1 MTAAPTSHIGD
12 SHDRGANRRGALL
25 TGAVCALALAGLAGW
40 QVLADDTTEPAP
52 TEPAPTEPAPTADT
66 VVDDWQTDPVFDAG
80 PDAGPDNGF
89 ELLVEAP
96 RTDVSS
102 LAEIHATS
110 RLQYDE
116 CQQDYADVAAD
127 PSSSRN
133 PMYFC

>member
-40 QVLADDTTEPAP
+40 QVLADDT